1 MQTIVSEMIPGLVT
15 PIPAHEKLSV
25 RGVRYFAALCKFVSS
40 KAPHKERQIMSHW
53 KVFLI
58 ALLAV
63 TVFGAEEIQEFPA
76 YVDSDLCAHLMLGPI
91 NTARVECSQKTH
103 KDGSN
108 PVVVRLRDNLV
119 LDPNKQKP
127 FNPLVGKFAQVSG
140 EVKLKDGKLKFK
152 DVKETTPAEIAASGQ
167 GRKVL
172 DVRTHKAPNAKLYEE
187 IRHELAMMPY
197 ISEFDFISFTL
208 DGSDVILTGWTVRV
222 TNRSTAYNIVKDIE
236 GVESVTN
243 NIDVLPL
250 GSFDMQIRAGARAAL
265 ARHLSRYFW
274 GSGSDIKIVVK
285 NGNIILLGSVY
296 SKSDSDIAT
305 IQCNAVP
312 GAFKVFNMLR
322 VTQEQKKG

>member
-1 MQTIVSEMIPGLVT
+1 
-15 PIPAHEKLSV
+15 
-25 RGVRYFAALCKFVSS
+25 
-40 KAPHKERQIMSHW
+40 MSHW
-53 KVFLI
+53 R
-58 ALLAV
+58 AV
-63 TVFGAEEIQEFPA
+63 VVVMIGATVFGAEEIQEFPA

-91 NTARVECSQKTH
+91 TTARVECSQKTH

-127 FNPLVGKFAQVSG
+127 FNPLVGKFAVVSG

-152 DVKETTPAEIAASGQ
+152 DVKETTQAEITASAE
-167 GRKVL
+167 GRKLL

-197 ISEFDFISFTL
+197 ISEFDFLSFSL
-208 DGSDVILTGWTVRV
+208 NGSDVILTGWTVRI
-222 TNRSTAYNIVKDIE
+222 TNRSTAENIVKGIE
-236 GVESVTN
+236 GVERVVN

-265 ARHLSRYFW
+265 QRNLSRYFW
-274 GSGSDIKIVVK
+274 GSGSDIKIIVK

-296 SKSDSDIAT
+296 SKADSDIAN